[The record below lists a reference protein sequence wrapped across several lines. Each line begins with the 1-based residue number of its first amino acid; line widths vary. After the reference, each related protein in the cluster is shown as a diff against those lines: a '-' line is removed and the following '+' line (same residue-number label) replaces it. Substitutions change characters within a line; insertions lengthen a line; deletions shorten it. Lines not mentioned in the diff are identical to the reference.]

1 MIKKIFCLFP
11 VIILSLFITSCNPSY
26 EADARFIVSAIAA
39 DNDNGNIMLTVQV
52 IAIGEGDFEN
62 EPKVL
67 LIRSSAKNAETAV
80 KKIGTKCIKP
90 LNFDH
95 CAVLICSKDLKP
107 EQFKDVRDF
116 CLERKDIN
124 LAVHVCFAENAKKIL
139 SAEKI
144 AGITSGY
151 DLAVMIN
158 SKIRENKDDF
168 KCKFYE
174 IADKSDITLPYIAL
188 SDKRIFLKG
197 HYGLI
202 LSSEEDFYE
211 K

>member
-1 MIKKIFCLFP
+1 
-11 VIILSLFITSCNPSY
+11 
-26 EADARFIVSAIAA
+26 
-39 DNDNGNIMLTVQV
+39 MLTVQV

-95 CAVLICSKDLKP
+95 CAVLICSKDLKS
-107 EQFKDVRDF
+107 EQFKNVRDF
-116 CLERKDIN
+116 CLKRKDIN
-124 LAVHVCFAENAKKIL
+124 
-139 SAEKI
+139 EKI

-168 KCKFYE
+168 NCKFYE

-188 SDKRIFLKG
+188 TDKKIFLKG
-197 HYGLI
+197 RYGLI
-202 LSSEEDFYE
+202 LSGEEDFYE

>member
-1 MIKKIFCLFP
+1 MRKKIFCLFS
-11 VIILSLFITSCNPSY
+11 VIILSLFLTSCNPSY

-39 DNDNGNIMLTVQV
+39 DNDNGNIMITVQV

-67 LIRSSAKNAETAV
+67 LIRSSAKNAETAI

-95 CAVLICSKDLKP
+95 CAVLVCSKDLNS

-124 LAVHVCFAENAKKIL
+124 LAVNVCFAENAEKIL
-139 SAEKI
+139 KAEKI

-158 SKIRENKDDF
+158 SKIRENKDGF

-188 SDKRIFLKG
+188 TDKKIFLKG
-197 HYGLI
+197 RYGLI
-202 LSSEEDFYE
+202 LSGEEDFYE